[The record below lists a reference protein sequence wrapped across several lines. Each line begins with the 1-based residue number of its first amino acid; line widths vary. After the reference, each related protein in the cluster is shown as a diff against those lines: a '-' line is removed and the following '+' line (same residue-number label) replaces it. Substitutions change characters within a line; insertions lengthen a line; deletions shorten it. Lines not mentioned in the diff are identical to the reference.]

1 MTQKKMPGMRVLI
14 RTDASVEIGSGH
26 LMRCL
31 TLADQLAG
39 EGADVAF
46 VCRDL
51 PGGMFDLLQARGY
64 RGARFSLAEDGNGYQ
79 QADAEA
85 TIRAAR
91 GLFPDRLDWLVV
103 DQYQLDVAW
112 EKLLRPHACKL
123 MVIDDL
129 ANRQHECDLLLD
141 QNYESTERYRNLVP
155 ENSCLLLG
163 PKFALLRPE
172 YAEYRKSMKSRNR
185 EMRRVLVFFGG
196 SDDRNITGLSLEA
209 LSERE
214 LRNLDVDV
222 VIGANYRHRERL
234 ESQVAQRPK
243 TIIYGSRPH
252 LADLMAQA
260 DLAIGAGGV
269 TNWERMCL
277 GLPSLVVTIADN
289 QVPISKILNNE
300 GAIRLVGDSEGITA
314 ENILSAIVDEIKM
327 HQCLPRSEIA
337 LKKCDGMGARRVID
351 ALLAADSKAK
361 F

>member
-1 MTQKKMPGMRVLI
+1 MSQKKMPGMRALI

-39 EGADVAF
+39 KGADVAF

-51 PGGMFDLLQARGY
+51 PGGMFDLLQVRGY
-64 RGARFSLAEDGNGYQ
+64 RSARFSLGADSQ

-85 TIRAAR
+85 TIRAAQN
-91 GLFPDRLDWLVV
+91 LFPDGLDWLVV
-103 DQYQLDVAW
+103 DQYQLDALW
-112 EKLLRPHACKL
+112 ECALRPHARKI
-123 MVIDDL
+123 MVIDDI
-129 ANRQHECDLLLD
+129 ANRRHECDLLLD
-141 QNYESTERYRNLVP
+141 QNYESTERYRKLVP
-155 ENSCLLLG
+155 ENCCLLLG

-185 EMRRVLVFFGG
+185 GMQRALVFFGG
-196 SDDRNITGLSLEA
+196 SDDRNITGLSVEA
-209 LSERE
+209 LSERD

-243 TIIYGSRPH
+243 TLIYGPRPH

-260 DLAIGAGGV
+260 DFAIGAGGV

-277 GLPSLVVTIADN
+277 GLPSLVVTTADN
-289 QVPISKILNNE
+289 QVPISEILNNE
-300 GAIRLVGDSEGITA
+300 GAIRLVGDSEGITTD
-314 ENILSAIVDEIKM
+314 NLLSAIVDEIEM
-327 HQCLPRSEIA
+327 HQYLRRSEIA
-337 LKKCDGMGARRVID
+337 LRKCDGMGTQRVID
-351 ALLAADSKAK
+351 ALLAANSKAK